1 MNRLADVRID
11 APWLTSPLLQ
21 KVFSILNRSEGEA
34 MVVGG
39 AVRNHLLGLA
49 VDEVDLA
56 TNLVPKEVTQRLTD
70 EGIQV
75 IQTGA
80 EHGTV
85 TAVIEGQ
92 PYEITTL
99 RADVETDGRH
109 AVVRFGADWH
119 EDALRRDFT
128 MNALYG
134 DFEGNIYDPIS
145 GYDDLQDRAIR
156 FIGDPRVRIDEDA
169 LRILRFFR
177 FLAWFGTGRPDAD
190 GLKACAAKRD
200 LLDTLSRE
208 RKWQETRRLL
218 AAPDPFRAILWM
230 RTAGILSVVLPEGD
244 KWGIDA
250 LPHLIGLEKELEIE
264 PDPMRRLMAIMPPDA
279 DRMAALAKRMAM
291 SSNERDRLTGWALC
305 PDVSAM
311 QDHELKAL
319 IYRGARQ
326 ALEDRCLLAL
336 GLQSADESADV
347 SRLKAMLKLI
357 QTWQSP
363 EFPVS
368 GADLLAFGYEEGPQL
383 GKQLKALES
392 RWIENDFKPGKKAL
406 LKRVEP
412 PKGV

>member
-1 MNRLADVRID
+1 MNRLSDVRID
-11 APWLTSPLLQ
+11 APWLAAPSLQ
-21 KVFSILNRSEGEA
+21 KVLSILNRSEGEA

-39 AVRNHLLGLA
+39 AVRNQLLGLS

-56 TNLVPKEVTQRLTD
+56 TNLVPEEVTQRLAD

-75 IQTGA
+75 VQTGA

-128 MNALYG
+128 MNALYC
-134 DFEGNIYDPIS
+134 DFEGNIYDPVS
-145 GYDDLQDRAIR
+145 GFDDLRDRTIR
-156 FIGDPRVRIDEDA
+156 FIGDPRTRIDEDA

-200 LLDTLSRE
+200 LLDNLSRE
-208 RKWQETRRLL
+208 RKWQETKRLL
-218 AAPDPFRAILWM
+218 AAPDPVRSILWM
-230 RTAGILSVVLPEGD
+230 RTAGILTVLLPEGE

-250 LPHLIGLEKELEIE
+250 MPHLIGLEKELEIE
-264 PDPMRRLMAIMPPDA
+264 PDPMRRLMAILPPDP
-279 DRMAALAKRMAM
+279 DRIVALAKRMAI

-305 PDVSAM
+305 PDVNSAM
-311 QDHELKAL
+311 TDHELQAL
-319 IYRGARQ
+319 VYRGARQ

-336 GLQSADESADV
+336 ASQNADENADG

-363 EFPVS
+363 QFPIK
-368 GADLLAFGYEEGPQL
+368 GADLIAHGYEEGPKL
-383 GKQLKALES
+383 GAQLKSLENY
-392 RWIENDFKPGKKAL
+392 WIEKRFKPSRDEL
-406 LKRVEP
+406 LKQV
-412 PKGV
+412 KAI